1 MVTTQENE
9 TLTRVGPGTPMGE
22 LMRRYWIPAAM
33 SHEIVADG
41 PPLRLML
48 LGEQLL
54 AFRDSSEKV
63 GILDHHCP
71 HRNASLFF
79 GRNEEGGLRC
89 IYHGWKFNVEGR
101 CLEMANVPPHQDFKS
116 KIQAK
121 AYKVIERN
129 GLVWTYM
136 GKGEPPA
143 LPQIEATLLP
153 EAEASF
159 NWMQRSCNW
168 LQVLE
173 ADLDTSHTDF
183 LHGGARTEKV
193 YAPDDPR
200 RFGAINRAPEYEVRE
215 TEWGT
220 MYGAFRPAD
229 PGQTYW
235 RVAHFMFPFWTI
247 TPSGPFGRHLYARAW
262 VPMDDTHTMSV
273 RIIGNAGRVE
283 PGGARQLGIVTGL
296 DDLLPN
302 TPDWYGRWRP
312 RTSAENDYLI
322 DRERQKT
329 NSFSGIPGI
338 AAEDQAVT
346 ESMGAI
352 TNRNTEHLAP
362 SDRMIAV
369 TRRRLLESAMA
380 LTQDG
385 RAPAE
390 DGGAYA
396 GARGG
401 YFIAK
406 GGKALL
412 EAYRDAG
419 GIREKT
425 PA

>member
-1 MVTTQENE
+1 MVTADENQRLTQ
-9 TLTRVGPGTPMGE
+9 VGPGTPMGE

-33 SHEIVADG
+33 SSELVADG
-41 PPLRLML
+41 TPLRLML
-48 LGEQLL
+48 LGERLL
-54 AFRDSSEKV
+54 AFRDSSGRV

-71 HRNASLFF
+71 HRCASLFF

-89 IYHGWKFNVEGR
+89 IYHGWKFDVDGH
-101 CLEMANVPPHQDFKS
+101 CLDMANVPPHQDFKA
-116 KIQAK
+116 KIRAK
-121 AYKVIERN
+121 AYKAVERN
-129 GLVWTYM
+129 GLVWTYL
-136 GKGEPPA
+136 GGDAPPE

-153 EAEASF
+153 ENAATF
-159 NWMQRSCNW
+159 NWMQRACNW

-173 ADLDTSHTDF
+173 GDLDTSHTDF

-193 YAPDDPR
+193 FAPDDPR

-220 MYGAFRPAD
+220 MYGAYRPAD
-229 PGQTYW
+229 PGRTYW

-262 VPMDDTHTMSV
+262 VPMDDTHTMSL
-273 RIIGNAGRVE
+273 RIVGNAGRVD

-302 TPDWYGRWRP
+302 TSGWYGRFQP
-312 RTSAENDYLI
+312 RTNADNDYLI
-322 DRERQKT
+322 DRERQRT

-346 ESMGAI
+346 ESMGTTTRRSA
-352 TNRNTEHLAP
+352 EHLAP

-369 TRRRLLESAMA
+369 TRRRLLDAATAFAAGEKPPVE
-380 LTQDG
+380 DG
-385 RAPAE
+385 RF
-390 DGGAYA
+390 YA

-401 YFIAK
+401 YFIATQ
-406 GGKALL
+406 GKPLL
-412 EAYRDAG
+412 EAYREAVG
-419 GIREKT
+419 
-425 PA
+425 PSPSP